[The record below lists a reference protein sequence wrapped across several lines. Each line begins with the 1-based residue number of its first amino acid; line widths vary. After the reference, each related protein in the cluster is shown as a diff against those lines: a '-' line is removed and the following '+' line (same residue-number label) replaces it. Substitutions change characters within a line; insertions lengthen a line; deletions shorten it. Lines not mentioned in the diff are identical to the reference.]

1 MKKRLWIVSEFYYPV
16 VTSTGFYMT
25 EISEYL
31 VSKGM
36 DIHVICT
43 GAQYN
48 EIENY
53 HPKKFEIHNGC
64 LLYTSPS
71 PRD

>member
-1 MKKRLWIVSEFYYPV
+1 MKKKLWIVSEFYYPV

-36 DIHVICT
+36 DVHVILSL
-43 GAQYN
+43 
-48 EIENY
+48 
-53 HPKKFEIHNGC
+53 IHI
-64 LLYTSPS
+64 
-71 PRD
+71 

>member
-43 GAQYN
+43 GAKYN
-48 EIENY
+48 EID
-53 HPKKFEIHNGC
+53 
-64 LLYTSPS
+64 TSV
-71 PRD
+71 R